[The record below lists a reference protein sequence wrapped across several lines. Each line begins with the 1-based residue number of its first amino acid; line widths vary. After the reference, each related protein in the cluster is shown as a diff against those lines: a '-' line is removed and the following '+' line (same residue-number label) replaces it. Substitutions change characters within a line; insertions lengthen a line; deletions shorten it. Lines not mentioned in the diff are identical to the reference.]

1 MTNPL
6 FMALNLIILHGPNN
20 QFLEINVDEFSSIRE
35 PRAVSQRHFPKGI
48 RCVIT
53 MTNGHFN
60 AVTDTCEAVD
70 KLIKG
75 AKQ

>member
-1 MTNPL
+1 
-6 FMALNLIILHGPNN
+6 MALNLIILHGPNN
-20 QFLEINVDEFSSIRE
+20 QFLEINVDEISSIRE